1 MSTAALA
8 LLGAIA
14 ALVAAGVV
22 AAVVIRARRASEQ
35 RLDAGLLAIRERMD
49 ALADELATTVE
60 RMHEDALRT
69 RLVES
74 LGQALDLDE
83 VLARCAEAA
92 AALHGVAGA
101 TVAVVVDGV
110 PLSAAAGLAVS
121 AEEGRGVGTVGGPP
135 DGSRVRA
142 IGISYHYPVESSRD
156 GAVRSAIAIPLE
168 NGDGQLGFL
177 TVFGY
182 SEDPPVTGS
191 DFQVLQA
198 IGRHTAAAIDGAQ
211 RREAAPVLAV
221 VDPLT
226 GLGNRQAL
234 HGTLA
239 LEVARAHRNQ
249 QRLAVCSFDIDDFKR
264 TNTRIGNLEGDAIIV
279 AVADVL
285 RETLRPDDLAYRSG
299 GDEFAAILSDAGR
312 IEGEALYAR
321 VQGTLRR
328 RPEAST
334 VSLSAGVAELKPG
347 DDGVSLFERS
357 ERALQRAK
365 QAGKGTAA

>member
-1 MSTAALA
+1 VSTAALA
-8 LLGAIA
+8 LLVAVA
-14 ALVAAGVV
+14 TVVVVSLVATTVL
-22 AAVVIRARRASEQ
+22 RSRRASER

-101 TVAVVVDGV
+101 KVAVVVDGV

-142 IGISYHYPVESSRD
+142 IGISYHYPVESARD

-249 QRLAVCSFDIDDFKR
+249 QRLADVDFTHLALQLGLEVYKFQADFERPSHLKR
-264 TNTRIGNLEGDAIIV
+264 IRE
-279 AVADVL
+279 DVESGTESGVKGTPTFFINGC
-285 RETLRPDDLAYRSG
+285 RYRGKVDVGSM
-299 GDEFAAILSDAGR
+299 L
-312 IEGEALYAR
+312 EALK
-321 VQGTLRR
+321 V
-328 RPEAST
+328 
-334 VSLSAGVAELKPG
+334 AG
-347 DDGVSLFERS
+347 
-357 ERALQRAK
+357 
-365 QAGKGTAA
+365 